1 MNLSPA
7 MHFTLTRLNSALIQG
22 NEDDLA
28 RCLSEVALE
37 ELLSQ
42 ETIRKVRARGKT
54 AMCIFLCT
62 LAAANE
68 VDARN
73 AQIWLDCYQSIATRS
88 LRGGL
93 LRMPT
98 NNILRLCV
106 QALVDQAPL
115 KKSDLK
121 NAKGSDANWH
131 DAFELSV
138 DSRDW
143 VTAVSLLETLGLKK
157 IATTRWLK
165 ISRALSERQPMLV
178 DDTGIPNVDVDYI
191 RLARLYDLCT
201 QAAHNA
207 KAQEV
212 VGSLTFL
219 RARCLEAGGCHAE
232 AIALLR
238 PMDKGRE
245 SLRMKVTMARNLC
258 KSGDTAACIGE
269 LDAAI
274 RNYQVEGA
282 QATQS
287 QPQEESAAGISQDRP
302 KDKTFN
308 VAKAS
313 QALSDLARIFKDN
326 ELKMFLVSGTLLGY
340 EREGKLLD
348 HDKDIDIGV
357 IGWESQ
363 YEICLAIQKSGL
375 FTVSPQYLKGA
386 RAYYIPVVHNLTN
399 MCIDMFIYYP
409 QDGKLVTGVDFF
421 FGYRQTFAFTP
432 FELKPVTFL
441 GVDMHVP
448 QDTALNLEEN
458 FGNWRVPD
466 ASYISH
472 LESPSTMD
480 KGGPSFMLTARLT
493 ALGAMM
499 NKKPVKLRK
508 VIEVLTPYADQP
520 LAMPAALLAHL
531 QQACERMEAA
541 DMAARTN
548 TASAKEEQYA

>member
-22 NEDDLA
+22 DEEDLA
-28 RCLSEVALE
+28 QCLSEVELG

-62 LAAANE
+62 LAAANDIE
-68 VDARN
+68 APR
-73 AQIWLDCYQSIATRS
+73 AQVWLDCYHSITTRT
-88 LRGGL
+88 LRDGL
-93 LRMPT
+93 RRLPAG
-98 NNILRLCV
+98 NILRLAV
-106 QALVDQAPL
+106 QALVDRVPL
-115 KKSDLK
+115 TRAAVK
-121 NAKGSDANWH
+121 NARGSEANWQ
-131 DAFELSV
+131 DAFELCV
-138 DSRDW
+138 DTKDW
-143 VTAVSLLETLGLKK
+143 VSAVSLLETLGLSK
-157 IATTRWLK
+157 IPTTRWLK
-165 ISRALSERQPMLV
+165 IAKALSERQPMLV
-178 DDTGIPNVDVDYI
+178 DDSGIPNVDVDYV

-201 QAAHNA
+201 QAARNA
-207 KAQEV
+207 KAHEV
-212 VGSLTFL
+212 VTSLNFL
-219 RARCLEAGGCHAE
+219 RARALEAGGCHE
-232 AIALLR
+232 QAISLLR

-245 SLRMKVTMARNLC
+245 SLRMKVTIARNLC
-258 KSGDTAACIGE
+258 KSGDIAASIAQ

-274 RNYQVEGA
+274 RDYRVEPA
-282 QATQS
+282 ASTQED
-287 QPQEESAAGISQDRP
+287 QDPEEVAAISQDRP
-302 KDKTFN
+302 PEKTFN

-313 QALSDLARIFKDN
+313 LALGDLARIFRDN
-326 ELKMFLVSGTLLGY
+326 GLRMFLVSGTLLGY

-375 FTVSPQYLKGA
+375 FTVSPQFLKGA

-432 FELKPVTFL
+432 FELKPVNFL
-441 GVDMHVP
+441 GVDMYVP
-448 QDTALNLEEN
+448 HDTALNLEEN

-480 KGGPSFMLTARLT
+480 KGGLSFMLTARLT
-493 ALGAMM
+493 ALGALI
-499 NKKPVKLRK
+499 KRKPAKLRK
-508 VIEVLTPYADQP
+508 VIDVLGQHGNRP
-520 LAMPAALLAHL
+520 LAMPADLVARLA
-531 QQACERMEAA
+531 QACHIMEADA
-541 DMAARTN
+541 HAGTAR
-548 TASAKEEQYA
+548 AISAQEEAHV

>member
-7 MHFTLTRLNSALIQG
+7 MHVTLTRLNSALIQG
-22 NEDDLA
+22 HEDDLVQ
-28 RCLSEVALE
+28 CLSEVDLDD
-37 ELLSQ
+37 LLSQ
-42 ETIRKVRARGKT
+42 ETIRKVRARGKST
-54 AMCIFLCT
+54 MCIFLCT
-62 LAAANE
+62 LAVANE

-73 AQIWLDCYQSIATRS
+73 AQVWLDCYQSITTRTM
-88 LRGGL
+88 RDGL
-93 LRMPT
+93 LRMPA

-106 QALVDQAPL
+106 QALVERKPL
-115 KKSDLK
+115 TKPDLG

-165 ISRALSERQPMLV
+165 LSKALSERQPMLV
-178 DDTGIPNVDVDYI
+178 DDTGIPNVDVDYV

-201 QAAHNA
+201 QAARNA
-207 KAQEV
+207 KAHEV

-219 RARCLEAGGCHAE
+219 RARSLEAGGRHAE
-232 AIALLR
+232 AIGLLR
-238 PMDKGRE
+238 PLDKGRD
-245 SLRMKVTMARNLC
+245 SLRMKVTIARNQC

-274 RNYQVEGA
+274 RNYRLEPA
-282 QATQS
+282 QAMQTQ
-287 QPQEESAAGISQDRP
+287 PAEEAADGISQDKP

-313 QALSDLARIFKDN
+313 EALGDLARIFKDN
-326 ELKMFLVSGTLLGY
+326 GLKMFLVSGTLLGY

-375 FTVSPQYLKGA
+375 FTVSPQYLKGSK
-386 RAYYIPVVHNLTN
+386 AYYIPVVHNLTN

-409 QDGKLVTGVDFF
+409 QGDKLVTGVDFF

-493 ALGAMM
+493 ALGALIK
-499 NKKPVKLRK
+499 KKPVKLRK
-508 VIEVLTPYADQP
+508 VIEVLTRYSDRP
-520 LAMPAALLAHL
+520 LAMPGELLATL
-531 QQACERMEAA
+531 EQACERLEAA
-541 DMAARTN
+541 EMTTRPA
-548 TASAKEEQYA
+548 TASAAEEEYA